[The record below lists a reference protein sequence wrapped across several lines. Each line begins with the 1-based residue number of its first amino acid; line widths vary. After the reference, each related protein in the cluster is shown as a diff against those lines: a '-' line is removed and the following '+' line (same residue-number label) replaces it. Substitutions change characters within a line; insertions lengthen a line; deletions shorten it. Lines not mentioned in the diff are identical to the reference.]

1 MQQQIPFIKVELYNK
16 RGVAVIMSFSP
27 PTKAD
32 TMDKFTKHILI
43 LIFFRYDVKYYINQF
58 DSDTSYHFHLT
69 LNGMLV
75 DGMLVD
81 GMLID
86 HTYKSNRFRRFIS
99 PMLAM

>member
-1 MQQQIPFIKVELYNK
+1 MLFFFLMKVD
-16 RGVAVIMSFSP
+16 I
-27 PTKAD
+27 
-32 TMDKFTKHILI
+32 MDKFIKYILI

-58 DSDTSYHFHLT
+58 DLDILYYFYLI

-86 HTYKSNRFRRFIS
+86 YIYKSNRFCRFIS
-99 PMLAM
+99 LMLVM

>member
-1 MQQQIPFIKVELYNK
+1 MELYNK

-43 LIFFRYDVKYYINQF
+43 LIFL
-58 DSDTSYHFHLT
+58 S
-69 LNGMLV
+69 LN
-75 DGMLVD
+75 GMLVD

-99 PMLAM
+99 PMLTI

>member
-1 MQQQIPFIKVELYNK
+1 MELYNK

-43 LIFFRYDVKYYINQF
+43 LIFL
-58 DSDTSYHFHLT
+58 S
-69 LNGMLV
+69 LN
-75 DGMLVD
+75 GMLVD

-86 HTYKSNRFRRFIS
+86 HTYKNNRFRRFIS